1 MFENIEEYAGDPIL
15 SLMEAYKTDPRA
27 EKVNLSIGLYYNGD
41 GIIPQLGSVAQARV
55 AYFEGVKGPSLYLP
69 MDGMAVYCREI
80 QKLLFGEDSTA
91 FKDKRVATIQSLGG
105 SGALRVGADFL
116 FRWFPQSKVYVSN
129 PTWENHKSIFCG
141 AGFEVGEYPYFDE
154 VARGVDF
161 PAIMNFMNGL
171 NKRDIVLLHP
181 CCHNPTGADLTNA
194 QWDALIALLKDR
206 GLVPFLDMAYQGL
219 GEGLSE
225 DSYAIRAMADAGLV
239 FFVSNSFSKI
249 FSLYGERVGGL
260 SVVCE
265 DGKTA
270 RTVQGQLKATIRRNY
285 SSPPSFGAHLVSH
298 VLMSETLCKEWFDE
312 VEEMRTRIIS
322 MRQKLVRQIVDLGGD
337 PSRYQ
342 YLLNQRGMFSY
353 TGYTAEQ
360 AHKLRDKSAIY
371 IIDTGRICLAG
382 LNDQNLPKVA
392 QAMYDLG

>member
-1 MFENIEEYAGDPIL
+1 MFENIEEYAGDSIL
-15 SLMEAYKTDPRA
+15 SLMEAYKSDPRT
-27 EKVNLSIGLYYNGD
+27 EKVNLSIGLYYNAD
-41 GIIPQLGSVAQARV
+41 GIIPQLGSVAKARV
-55 AYFEGVKGPSLYLP
+55 AYFEEEKGPSLYLP
-69 MDGMAVYCREI
+69 MDGMATYCREI
-80 QKLLFGEDSTA
+80 QKLLFGEDSIA

-129 PTWENHKSIFCG
+129 PTWENHKSIFRG
-141 AGFEVGEYPYFDE
+141 AGFDVGEYPYFDE
-154 VARGVDF
+154 VTRGVDF
-161 PAIMNFMNGL
+161 PAIIDFMNRL
-171 NKRDIVLLHP
+171 NKWDIVLLHP

-194 QWDALIALLKDR
+194 QWDELIAVLKER
-206 GLVPFLDMAYQGL
+206 ELVPFLDMAYQGL
-219 GEGLSE
+219 GDGLNE
-225 DSYAIRAMADAGLV
+225 DRYAIRAMADSGLV

-265 DGKTA
+265 GAKTA
-270 RTVQGQLKATIRRNY
+270 RTVQGQLKATVRRNY
-285 SSPPSFGAHLVSH
+285 SSPPSFGGHLISR
-298 VLMSETLCKEWFDE
+298 VLSSEILSKQWFSE

-353 TGYTAEQ
+353 TGYTPEQ
-360 AHKLRDKSAIY
+360 AHKLRENSAIY